1 MPKQFLKRLMPDHNK
16 IRTHK
21 SLQIFGTLLHDPN
34 LWHLNRRSVAAGF
47 GIGLFVAC
55 IPLPLHMLIAAAL
68 AIPLRA
74 NLPLAVTVVWFNNP
88 FTMVP
93 IYYFG
98 YRLGAYLLGASG
110 LPQASDFDPGIEW
123 LMTEGW
129 NILQPLL
136 LGGILLGVVCGMAG
150 YFAMRLLWRQH
161 VVSRWRAK
169 QRRWA
174 GRKV

>member
-1 MPKQFLKRLMPDHNK
+1 MPKQLLKRLMPDHDK

-55 IPLPLHMLIAAAL
+55 TPLPMHMLIAAAL

-74 NLPLAVTVVWFNNP
+74 NLPLAVMAVWINNP

-93 IYYFG
+93 IYYLG
-98 YRLGAYLLGASG
+98 YRLGAYLLGTSG
-110 LPQASDFDPGIEW
+110 LPRASDFDPGIQW

-129 NILQPLL
+129 DILQPLL
-136 LGGILLGVVCGMAG
+136 LGGTLLGVVCGVAG

-174 GRKV
+174 QRKI